1 MPSPFAEKAFF
12 QIEGSFRVGKIF
24 LRPFRSSELSRFLD
38 RQKAAQKPPGVRKTR
53 KGHVPPWRRATT
65 RVCKQTV
72 PGACIPVRALS
83 RSRFSQSRNSFY
95 YTFTPLYF
103 YLLCFLLLRGKIP
116 AAFSRCAEK
125 DPAGVPAPG
134 AGGRIGTDLPSPA
147 QRGRRPEPA
156 QGDMRMVLVAPFAIK
171 RCRLKKPVLEG
182 ERNRIPNRPPFCA
195 PAYEAGFR
203 KQKKTQKSGLN
214 NYHVTCRVKSSEG

>member
-1 MPSPFAEKAFF
+1 MSSSIERPDSSTTTCHEKMPSPFAEKAFF

-53 KGHVPPWRRATT
+53 KEHVPSWRRATT

-103 YLLCFLLLRGKIP
+103 YLLCFLLLRVKIP
-116 AAFSRCAEK
+116 CRIFALRGKRSGSRSRARSGRK
-125 DPAGVPAPG
+125 DRHG
-134 AGGRIGTDLPSPA
+134 SS
-147 QRGRRPEPA
+147 
-156 QGDMRMVLVAPFAIK
+156 FA
-171 RCRLKKPVLEG
+171 RRLKKPVLEG
-182 ERNRIPNRPPFCA
+182 ECRQITDWILSCA
-195 PAYEAGFR
+195 G
-203 KQKKTQKSGLN
+203 
-214 NYHVTCRVKSSEG
+214 